1 LAALNSKLAS
11 SAPRG
16 CIYPAIHVQQQQ
28 YQFQQQKQDSK
39 LIHQQSITTQH
50 TPSGDEKN
58 VFAIYVSYY
67 VKVKLS
73 LSAMGGEVSLKLPF
87 ILGNFDTT
95 DGTKIDKMN
104 IPPNHS
110 NDLHLN
116 DHQCL
121 NDITRP
127 NFEHSESMI
136 DPKYNENIDID
147 NVESS
152 LLSRNSSGN
161 CKNFDY
167 EDAVEAGLGISSEG
181 IEYINK
187 RFSEMN
193 RLDSNRS
200 SDSSI
205 SDVCESE
212 EIKQETNVIQAQI
225 HCQKYLESDI

>member
-39 LIHQQSITTQH
+39 LIHQQSITTQY

-136 DPKYNENIDID
+136 DAKYNENIDD
-147 NVESS
+147 NLESS
-152 LLSRNSSGN
+152 LVSRNSSIN
-161 CKNFDY
+161 CKNNDY
-167 EDAVEAGLGISSEG
+167 EDVAESSHGINSEG
-181 IEYINK
+181 IEFINK
-187 RFSEMN
+187 KFCEMN
-193 RLDSNRS
+193 RLDSIRS

-212 EIKQETNVIQAQI
+212 EIKQENVIQAQV

>member
-1 LAALNSKLAS
+1 MAALNSKLAS

-16 CIYPAIHVQQQQ
+16 CIYPAIQIQQQQ
-28 YQFQQQKQDSK
+28 YQFQQQQKQDSN

-95 DGTKIDKMN
+95 DGTKIDKIN

-121 NDITRP
+121 DDIRRP
-127 NFEHSESMI
+127 DFEPI
-136 DPKYNENIDID
+136 DNMVDTKFDENID
-147 NVESS
+147 SS
-152 LLSRNSSGN
+152 MLSRNSSVN
-161 CKNFDY
+161 CKSIDY
-167 EDAVEAGLGISSEG
+167 EDVTATSIGINSEE
-181 IEYINK
+181 IEFINK
-187 RFSEMN
+187 KFSEMN
-193 RLDSNRS
+193 RLDSIRS
-200 SDSSI
+200 SDSSM

-212 EIKQETNVIQAQI
+212 EIKHETNVIQAQV